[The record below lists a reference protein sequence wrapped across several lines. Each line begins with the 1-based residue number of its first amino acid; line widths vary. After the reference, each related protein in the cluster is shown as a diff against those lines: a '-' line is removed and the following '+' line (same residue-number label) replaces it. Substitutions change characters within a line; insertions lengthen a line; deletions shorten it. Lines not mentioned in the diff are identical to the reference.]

1 MSGPAT
7 PILENFA
14 SGAATITLN
23 APERRNALSTAMRE
37 ALLEGIRRY
46 QDDDSC
52 RCIILTGAA
61 GTFCSGGDISEMTP
75 PDGVSPG
82 QYAEYRIGLLQDII
96 RLIVHGTKPVVAMV
110 SGHAAGAGMSIACAC
125 DYVVVEDNARFAAS
139 FARLGLIA
147 DCGLTW
153 TLPRRVGPTRA
164 QELLTTGRSVGAEE
178 AARLGIADEFVGSG
192 KGMAAAV
199 SRAELYA
206 LAAPLA
212 VARTR
217 LALIE
222 APADLEAALALE
234 TLEQGTLRLTEDHNE
249 ARRAFAEKRA
259 PKFLGR

>member
-1 MSGPAT
+1 MGDPAT
-7 PILENFA
+7 PVIEHFA
-14 SGAATITLN
+14 SGTATITLN

-37 ALLEGIRRY
+37 ALLEGLRRY
-46 QDDDSC
+46 QEKDSC
-52 RCIILTGAA
+52 RCVILTGAA
-61 GTFCSGGDISEMTP
+61 GNFCSGGDISEMTP
-75 PDGVSPG
+75 PHGVSPG
-82 QYAEYRIGLLQDII
+82 QHAEYRIGLLQDII

-110 SGHAAGAGMSIACAC
+110 AGHAAGAGMSIACAC
-125 DYVVVEDNARFAAS
+125 DYVVIEDNARLAAS

-164 QELLTTGRSVGAEE
+164 QELLTTGRAVAAEE
-178 AARLGIADEFVGSG
+178 AARLGIADELVGSG
-192 KGMAAAV
+192 KGMAAAA

-217 LALIE
+217 HALRE
-222 APADLEAALALE
+222 PPPDLDAALALE
-234 TLEQGTLRLTEDHNE
+234 ALEQATLRLTDDHRE